1 MDGYIIKKQN
11 SAAVFDTHLHD
22 LYEINFALSAGTQII
37 IENQIY
43 ETKPGE
49 VFLFPPYAFHQLDSR
64 GMPYE
69 RWVLFF
75 RQQTLSAEMPSLA
88 PAIEGLKKPRVLKL
102 TTEQTNIFCRLLEA
116 AEAESR
122 KKDSFSLFRN
132 VCALGRLLIFLAET
146 GAKTNPASESVPQ
159 NEIGAVL
166 AYINTHLAEPQGIDL
181 LCRRFCMSR
190 TKFCTL
196 IRRSIGMSYQEYL
209 LHLRLARAM
218 ECLSD
223 GMSVTDSAEQSGFPS
238 YANFIRTFKKHVG
251 VTPYQYGK
259 KGKFSEKID
268 K

>member
-11 SAAVFDTHLHD
+11 STAVFDTHLHD
-22 LYEINFALSAGTQII
+22 LYEINFALSCGTQII

-49 VFLFPPYAFHQLDSR
+49 VFLFPPYVFHQLDSR

-75 RQQTLSAEMPSLA
+75 RKQTLLAEAPSLA
-88 PAIEGLKKPRVLKL
+88 PAIENLKVPRVLKL
-102 TTEQTNIFCRLLEA
+102 TAEQTNTFCRLLGE

-122 KKDSFSLFRN
+122 KNDPLSLFRN
-132 VCALGRLLIFLAET
+132 ICALGRILVFLAET
-146 GAKTNPASESVPQ
+146 GEETKLTSENVPQ

-166 AYINTHLAEPQGIDL
+166 AYISAHLAEPQGIDL

-209 LHLRLARAM
+209 LHLRLAKAI
-218 ECLSD
+218 ECLSG
-223 GMSVTDSAEQSGFPS
+223 GMSVTDTAEQSGFPS

>member
-11 SAAVFDTHLHD
+11 STAVFDTHLHD
-22 LYEINFALSAGTQII
+22 LYEINFALSCGTQII

-49 VFLFPPYAFHQLDSR
+49 VFLFPPYVFHQLDSR

-75 RQQTLSAEMPSLA
+75 RKQTLLAEAPSLA
-88 PAIEGLKKPRVLKL
+88 PASENLKVPRVLKL
-102 TTEQTNIFCRLLEA
+102 TAEQTNTFCRLLGE

-122 KKDSFSLFRN
+122 KNDPLSLFRN
-132 VCALGRLLIFLAET
+132 ICALGRILVFLAET
-146 GAKTNPASESVPQ
+146 GEETKLTSENVPQ

-166 AYINTHLAEPQGIDL
+166 AYISAHLAEPQGIDL

-209 LHLRLARAM
+209 LHLRLAKAM
-218 ECLSD
+218 ECLSG
-223 GMSVTDSAEQSGFPS
+223 GMSVTDTAEQSGFPS

>member
-11 SAAVFDTHLHD
+11 STAVFDTHLHD
-22 LYEINFALSAGTQII
+22 LYEINFALSCGTQII

-49 VFLFPPYAFHQLDSR
+49 VFLFPPYVFHQLDSR

-75 RQQTLSAEMPSLA
+75 RKQTLLAEAPSLA
-88 PAIEGLKKPRVLKL
+88 PAIENLKVPRVLKL
-102 TTEQTNIFCRLLEA
+102 TAEQTNTFCRLLGE

-122 KKDSFSLFRN
+122 KNDPLSLFRN
-132 VCALGRLLIFLAET
+132 ICALGRILVFLAET
-146 GAKTNPASESVPQ
+146 GEETKLTSENVPQ

-166 AYINTHLAEPQGIDL
+166 AYISAHLAEPQGIDL

-209 LHLRLARAM
+209 LHLRLAKAM
-218 ECLSD
+218 ECLSG
-223 GMSVTDSAEQSGFPS
+223 GMSVTDTAEQSGFPS

>member
-11 SAAVFDTHLHD
+11 STAVFDTHLHD
-22 LYEINFALSAGTQII
+22 LYEINFALSCGTQII

-49 VFLFPPYAFHQLDSR
+49 VFLFPPYVFHQLDSR

-75 RQQTLSAEMPSLA
+75 RKQTLLAEAPSLA
-88 PAIEGLKKPRVLKL
+88 PAIENLKVPRVLKL
-102 TTEQTNIFCRLLEA
+102 TAEQTNTFCRLLGE

-122 KKDSFSLFRN
+122 KNDPLSLFRN
-132 VCALGRLLIFLAET
+132 ICALGRILVFLAET
-146 GAKTNPASESVPQ
+146 GEETKLTSENVPQ

-166 AYINTHLAEPQGIDL
+166 AYISAHLAELQGIDL

-209 LHLRLARAM
+209 LHLRLAKAM
-218 ECLSD
+218 ECLSG
-223 GMSVTDSAEQSGFPS
+223 GMSVTDTAEQSGFPS